1 MIDLLIQEALTS
13 DFLFRLLFLV
23 AGKVFLALDKRRRSV
38 VAFLLLSLDSNLS
51 VRKRRYAGDVNTAAF
66 CVVLFAAGR
75 LARLIFGWVK
85 HGKCGWS
92 SFGRSRGKS
101 TSRWRNTLV
110 YSFCNSNSNRRRRR
124 SRCRCWLKWSFCS

>member
-75 LARLIFGWVK
+75 LARLIFGV
-85 HGKCGWS
+85 G
-92 SFGRSRGKS
+92 
-101 TSRWRNTLV
+101 
-110 YSFCNSNSNRRRRR
+110 
-124 SRCRCWLKWSFCS
+124 